1 MALSAQPAS
10 AGLPISADS
19 HVVEAPEVFA
29 GLAQRFGDEGPR
41 IASVDGQ
48 VDAMVIPA
56 RSVRAV
62 PAGELGIA
70 GRRLDPGRRIERRP
84 GHKPSPEDKGDPY
97 IQEIVRR
104 GYAGLREG
112 LLRGGARAADQ
123 DQDGIRAEVL
133 YPSIF
138 FSIFGLDNIDLV
150 VACFRNYNDWMA
162 DYCRPAGERLVG
174 LALIPLHDPAA
185 GAKEIERALR
195 MGFRGG
201 CIPCTAPVQRPY
213 RDPAYERVWAAAEE
227 ADFPLSMHAGTNGPR
242 RRPIGANPGFDYLIA
257 YAGAAVSIQQTL
269 AELLCQGV
277 AHRHPRLKFVVAEFN
292 TGWIAHWLDRLD
304 QAVRRTPEA
313 AADCLDLLP
322 SEYWRRQ
329 FFATFEDDRA
339 GVLTRELVGVN
350 NLMWANDYPH
360 LDSTW
365 PCSHQILDEILCDVP
380 AGQRRI
386 MTHDNAAALYRLAD
400 RGAET
405 GQN

>member
-1 MALSAQPAS
+1 MALSVQPAS

-29 GLAQRFGDEGPR
+29 GLTQRFGDEAPR
-41 IASVDGQ
+41 IASVDGE

-56 RSVRAV
+56 RGGRAV
-62 PAGELGIA
+62 PAAQLGIA
-70 GRRLDPGRRIERRP
+70 GRRLDPGRQIERRP
-84 GHKPSPEDKGDPY
+84 GHKPLPEDMDDPY
-97 IQEIVRR
+97 IREILRR
-104 GYAGLREG
+104 GFAGLREG
-112 LLRGGARAADQ
+112 LVHGEARTTDQ

-133 YPSIF
+133 YPSF
-138 FSIFGLDNIDLV
+138 FFPIFGLDNFDLV
-150 VACFRNYNDWMA
+150 AACFRNYNDWLA
-162 DYCRPAGERLVG
+162 DYCRSAGGRLVG

-185 GAKEIERALR
+185 GAKEVERTLR

-213 RDPAYERVWAAAEE
+213 RDAAYERVWAAAEE
-227 ADFPLSMHAGTNGPR
+227 AGFPLSMHAGTNGPR
-242 RRPIGANPGFDYLIA
+242 RRPVGASPGFDVLIA

-269 AELLCQGV
+269 VELICQGV
-277 AHRHPRLKFVVAEFN
+277 AHRHPQLKFVVAEFN
-292 TGWIAHWLDRLD
+292 IGWIAHWLDRLD
-304 QAVRRTPEA
+304 QAVRRSPEA
-313 AADCLDLLP
+313 AADYLDLRP

-339 GVLTRELVGVN
+339 GVLTRELVGVG

-365 PCSHQILDEILCDVP
+365 PCSHQVLDEILCDVP

-386 MTHDNAAALYRLAD
+386 MTHDNAAALYRL
-400 RGAET
+400 
-405 GQN
+405 